1 MAKPK
6 QFTERVLAST
16 GKARCARLIEP
27 LLADDEDRADLI
39 REAVEREIQRREREL
54 RRVQK

>member
-6 QFTERVLAST
+6 RFTERVLARFREGT
-16 GKARCARLIEP
+16 LARIEP

-39 REAVEREIQRREREL
+39 REAVEREIQRRERGL
-54 RRVQK
+54 RKMRK